1 MSVERGYRSY
11 IDLVL
16 TVTSTLCTWGVVRN
30 HKLKQYKTIKTSM
43 NTGLN
48 LCIST
53 NVKNSK
59 TSEFEFY
66 KTWREKRQNKQDIIW
81 QICLQ
86 FNIIVNRVVYAFNT
100 KLLILTV
107 VWHEYDGGCVLKVMG
122 GFTKNCAM
130 DDLCLRRRVKNFK
143 FTWPTPP
150 PLLFNAKFYLILV
163 EYQHLIR

>member
-30 HKLKQYKTIKTSM
+30 HKLKQYKMINTSM
-43 NTGLN
+43 ETGLN

-107 VWHEYDGGCVLKVMG
+107 VWHEYDGGLCQSWWWCFKMFLCYGLLMPQQEG
-122 GFTKNCAM
+122 QLFHI
-130 DDLCLRRRVKNFK
+130 DLTYF
-143 FTWPTPP
+143 
-150 PLLFNAKFYLILV
+150 LIHSV
-163 EYQHLIR
+163 I